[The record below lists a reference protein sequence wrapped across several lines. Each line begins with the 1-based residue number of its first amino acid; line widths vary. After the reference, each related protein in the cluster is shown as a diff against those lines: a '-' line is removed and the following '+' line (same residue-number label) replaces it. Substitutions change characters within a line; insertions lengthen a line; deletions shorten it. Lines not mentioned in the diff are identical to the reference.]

1 MEAFV
6 NSKEIAEVEPIWL
19 TVARVGA
26 GFRRMEQLAGELVEL
41 DAVRQDVVR
50 TQAMI
55 RRDIAGAV
63 LQNALCL
70 REFQSEPAI
79 DVELSRAVLAPVPVA
94 PPADEWAARLVRWAD
109 QFGRD
114 LFKLPN
120 MLIPAAKRD
129 TAHTPRW
136 RNRKS

>member
-1 MEAFV
+1 
-6 NSKEIAEVEPIWL
+6 
-19 TVARVGA
+19 
-26 GFRRMEQLAGELVEL
+26 MEQLAGELVEL

-50 TQAMI
+50 TQTMI

-79 DVELSRAVLAPVPVA
+79 DVELSHAVLAPVPVA
-94 PPADEWAARLVRWAD
+94 PPVDEWAARLVRWAD